1 MKRIITALQ
10 LIMVFLFQSANAQ
23 TFEIPSV
30 DKNVFYDIIEWKG
43 MGSLLMSRDPL
54 GNTKQITLTLVTDT
68 KTSVWDQKFN
78 PKSEEFYYI
87 ASENARYVYFLNN
100 LNLEDGKVYFSQLN
114 SAGNIKSTSVAVGAA
129 VKKIKNIDYN
139 DLELINVV
147 VTDKALVHHFRYEDK
162 STKSVVEFATFITH
176 HNFLC
181 YAVELATIPKA
192 NFKDENI
199 GLWDYIGF
207 TGDEIFFAARD
218 VIGKK
223 KGWSVKSFSSKGKE
237 MSNMFIDAPDHEL
250 ISVDN
255 IGFGTTGKHYLK
267 TDKMNDR
274 GLLAQING
282 SIYLLGGKRG
292 TGSAT
297 LELFKYEAGEWKLLN
312 QMQLNYFIENKALK
326 LGIYPMNEGIG
337 YHLDHNGYN
346 KVSMISFDKKT
357 EVAHNSYTEK
367 TVYNPSAVFNLKEK
381 SEFTVSLPTEIQYFN
396 TEQLGKEGAV
406 KFEFVS
412 R

>member
-87 ASENARYVYFLNN
+87 ASENARYVYFLDN

-181 YAVELATIPKA
+181 YAVELAAIPKA

>member
-87 ASENARYVYFLNN
+87 ASENARYVYFLDN

-181 YAVELATIPKA
+181 YAVELAAIPKA

-250 ISVDN
+250 ISVEN

>member
-1 MKRIITALQ
+1 MKRIITALH
-10 LIMVFLFQSANAQ
+10 LIMVFFYQYANAQ

-43 MGSLLMSRDPL
+43 MGSLLMSRDHL

-87 ASENARYVYFLNN
+87 ASENARYVYFLDN

-162 STKSVVEFATFITH
+162 STKSLVEFATFITH

-199 GLWDYIGF
+199 GSWDYIGF

-250 ISVDN
+250 ISAEN

-396 TEQLGKEGAV
+396 TEQLNKEGAV
-406 KFEFVS
+406 TFEFVS

>member
-10 LIMVFLFQSANAQ
+10 LVMVFLYQSVNAQ

-87 ASENARYVYFLNN
+87 ASENARYVYFLDN

-199 GLWDYIGF
+199 GSWDYIGF

-250 ISVDN
+250 ISVEN

-396 TEQLGKEGAV
+396 IEQLGKEGAV
-406 KFEFVS
+406 TFEFVS

>member
-10 LIMVFLFQSANAQ
+10 LIMVFFYQSVNAQ

-87 ASENARYVYFLNN
+87 ASENARYVYFLDN

-114 SAGNIKSTSVAVGAA
+114 SAGNIKSTSVAAGAA

-199 GLWDYIGF
+199 GSWDYIGF

-250 ISVDN
+250 ISVEN

-297 LELFKYEAGEWKLLN
+297 LELFKYEAGEWKLMN

-406 KFEFVS
+406 TFEFVS

>member
-87 ASENARYVYFLNN
+87 ASENARYVYFLDN

>member
-1 MKRIITALQ
+1 
-10 LIMVFLFQSANAQ
+10 
-23 TFEIPSV
+23 
-30 DKNVFYDIIEWKG
+30 
-43 MGSLLMSRDPL
+43 MSRDPL

-87 ASENARYVYFLNN
+87 ASENARYVYFLDN

-199 GLWDYIGF
+199 GSWDYIGF

-250 ISVDN
+250 ISVEN

-406 KFEFVS
+406 TFEFVS

>member
-87 ASENARYVYFLNN
+87 ASENARYVYFLDN

-250 ISVDN
+250 ISVEN

>member
-1 MKRIITALQ
+1 
-10 LIMVFLFQSANAQ
+10 MVFLFQSANAQ

-87 ASENARYVYFLNN
+87 ASENARYVYFLDN

>member
-1 MKRIITALQ
+1 MKRIIPALQ
-10 LIMVFLFQSANAQ
+10 LIMVFSFQSANAQ

-30 DKNVFYDIIEWKG
+30 DKNVFYDIMEWKG

-87 ASENARYVYFLNN
+87 ASENARYVYFLDN
-100 LNLEDGKVYFSQLN
+100 LNLDDGKVYFSQLN

-199 GLWDYIGF
+199 GSWDYIGF

-250 ISVDN
+250 ISVEN

-381 SEFTVSLPTEIQYFN
+381 SEFTVSLATEIQYFN

-406 KFEFVS
+406 TFEFVS